1 MSVGLIPIAELQ
13 KQLQTAQRSQRAR
26 LLKALAAHYFSSKNF
41 AVFFE
46 IDLWH
51 RGTFIKEAK
60 HCRADVLAVNS
71 KGHVVII
78 EVKSSRA
85 DFKADTK
92 WERYRAYCHQLYF
105 VFPPGMEVPSEIL
118 ETPDIGVLEVPDPER
133 NSAPMRVIKNARRRP
148 VVGKLH
154 KATVLSLL
162 FRAAD
167 RTRYASSW
175 KT

>member
-13 KQLQTAQRSQRAR
+13 QQLQTAPRSQRAR

-60 HCRADVLAVNS
+60 HCRADVLAINS
-71 KGHVVII
+71 KGHIVIC

-85 DFKADTK
+85 DYKADTK
-92 WERYRAYCHQLYF
+92 WDRYRVYSNQLYF
-105 VFPPGMEVPSEIL
+105 LFPPDMEIPEEIAA
-118 ETPDIGVLEVPDPER
+118 TPDVGVLYPGTAFHPLVSKKP
-133 NSAPMRVIKNARRRP
+133 ARKRK
-148 VVGKLH
+148 VAGKLR
-154 KATVLSLL
+154 KATILSLL

-167 RTRYASSW
+167 ATRYKRKAW
-175 KT
+175 KNL